1 MIYRRGGVYLAR
13 LDPTFG
19 VEMKKTRPVVII
31 QNDVSNE
38 YGRSV
43 IVAPFTSK
51 GEVKD
56 RFTEVLV
63 GAPEGGLKSDSL
75 IRLLQMRV
83 LDKRRLAEDWG
94 DLFSETMQKVDEAI
108 KVSLALVPL

>member
-51 GEVKD
+51 AEVKD
-56 RFTEVLV
+56 RFTE
-63 GAPEGGLKSDSL
+63 
-75 IRLLQMRV
+75 I
-83 LDKRRLAEDWG
+83 LA
-94 DLFSETMQKVDEAI
+94 
-108 KVSLALVPL
+108 